1 MIANVSGYLR
11 APVLAQSMGQIVPTV
26 TTKTSESMKRPL
38 QSSGNNYTKFE
49 GKLQSGQILA
59 GPTSTIYNSA
69 FKEMLSFLV

>member
-26 TTKTSESMKRPL
+26 TTKNKREHERPL
-38 QSSGNNYTKFE
+38 QSRGTTIQSLRE
-49 GKLQSGQILA
+49 ILQSSQILA